1 MNTASLSGFLA
12 LTEAQYRVVDL
23 GSQLRVL
30 PISILD
36 TLDNGQP
43 YVHPYL
49 GYAWLS
55 ILLWNPENPS
65 QNSFW
70 FFKLPLDEQGILAP
84 GVHSDLVN
92 RLYRSISSQDDAE
105 RHRLI
110 NDHPYQFS
118 LNDEKQAALH
128 AYARVQLSQ
137 PPSQYYP
144 TCYQFFVEGQ
154 VGDWRDLG
162 LQGIADVVQRLDPV
176 QAHKLIDHLANLPRE
191 ALIALCH
198 QLEHTSPEPALAQ
211 ALLDHAGRSQDLNE
225 QLAIL
230 RAYSQ
235 SNDWTAALPTITHL
249 LNHRSESL
257 ELVLLIIARYPQALL
272 DDDLALIVFE
282 RLAQLSDAEGFG
294 RIVQNCAL
302 IPGMN
307 GFVMRLLRHPNLG
320 NDLANAL
327 ALMIQMQRGQHVR
340 H

>member
-12 LTEAQYRVVDL
+12 LTDAQYRIVDL

-30 PISILD
+30 PNSILD

-43 YVHPYL
+43 YEHPYL

-55 ILLWNPENPS
+55 ILLWHPEKPS

-92 RLYRSISSQDDAE
+92 RLYRSISTQDDAE

-137 PPSQYYP
+137 PPSQYYS
-144 TCYQFFVEGQ
+144 TCVQYFIEGQ
-154 VGDWRDLG
+154 KGDWQELG

-176 QAHKLIDHLANLPRE
+176 QAHKLIHHLPNLPSE
-191 ALIALCH
+191 SLIALCH

-211 ALLDHAGRSQDLNE
+211 ALLDHANRTRIFNE

-230 RAYSQ
+230 RACSQ
-235 SNDWTAALPTITHL
+235 SEDWAAAMPIITRLFND
-249 LNHRSESL
+249 HRESL
-257 ELVLLIIARYPQALL
+257 ELVLLIIGRYPQALL
-272 DDDLALIVFE
+272 DDDLALMVFE
-282 RLAQLSDAEGFG
+282 RLAQLADTDGFG
-294 RIVQNCAL
+294 RIVQDCAV

-307 GFVMRLLRHPNLG
+307 GFVMRLLRHPKLG
-320 NDLANAL
+320 IDLANAL
-327 ALMIQMQRGQHVR
+327 GHMIQMQRRQHVR